1 MPKLKISHK
10 LLLSVLLMIVVSAL
24 IAGIGDRGL
33 RRVSDEVHSMYR
45 DRLLPLRAIVGLK
58 AQLMEVRAVVAAMIN
73 EVSDEKLNEERA
85 QVKKVSAEI
94 DRVIG
99 GLLQSSSFDAEQKK
113 RLGELQDV
121 WGQFKQTR
129 DEKIIP
135 FILAGERDGAT
146 SLLLGVQA
154 DRFKKMAA
162 AANDLIETVE
172 TKALEGM
179 KAAEGVA
186 STALWFLWGMS
197 AAGIILAAAV
207 SFALA
212 RSITG
217 GLRAV
222 VALADRLAAGDLT
235 AKAAVATRDE
245 IGDMA
250 GAVGRAVDALRATVR
265 EIAGNAQSLASSS
278 EELAAVSEQMTANS
292 GETSEQA
299 TVVAAAAEQVSTN
312 VTTTVAGVEEMGA
325 SIREIAKSATE
336 AARVVGAAVDIATT
350 TNATVTKLGE
360 SGLEIGNVIK
370 VITSIAEQTN
380 LLALNAT
387 IEAARAGEAGKGF
400 AVVANEVKELA
411 KETAKAT
418 EEIEQ
423 RILAI
428 QADTRSGIKA
438 IGQISDIINQV
449 NDIAN
454 TIASAVEEQSATTD
468 EMSRNVTEA
477 ARGTGS
483 IAENITRVARAAQ
496 ETSSGANDTRTAADS
511 LARTAAELQRLV
523 SQFVYEDGQRR
534 RVSASVEE
542 PDTSSPSDGTP
553 LLEWVRESGG
563 AQQSAQAG

>member
-1 MPKLKISHK
+1 MPKLRISHK
-10 LLLSVLLMIVVSAL
+10 LLLSVLLTVVVSVL

-33 RRVSDEVHSMYR
+33 RRVSAEVHSMYE
-45 DRLLPLRAIVGLK
+45 DRLLPLASIVGLK
-58 AQLMEVRAVVAAMIN
+58 AQLMEVRAVVAAMVN
-73 EVSDEKLNEERA
+73 EVSEERIKEDQA
-85 QVKKVSAEI
+85 QVKRLSAEI
-94 DRVIG
+94 DGVIG
-99 GLLQSSSFDAEQKK
+99 GLLGTPSFDAEQKK
-113 RLGELQDV
+113 MLAGLQET

-129 DEKIIP
+129 DDKIIP

-154 DRFKKMAA
+154 ERFKKMAA
-162 AANDLIETVE
+162 AANRLIEVVE
-172 TKALEGM
+172 AKALEGM
-179 KAAEGVA
+179 KAAEGTA
-186 STALWFLWGMS
+186 STAFRFLWSVS
-197 AAGIILAAAV
+197 AAGLILAALV
-207 SFALA
+207 NLALA
-212 RSITG
+212 RNITR
-217 GLRAV
+217 GLRAI

-235 AKAAVATRDE
+235 AKAAVTSKDE
-245 IGDMA
+245 IGEMA
-250 GAVGRAVDALRATVR
+250 TAVGRAVDALRAAVR
-265 EIAGNAQSLASSS
+265 AIAGNAQSLASSS
-278 EELAAVSEQMTANS
+278 EELTAVSEQMTANS
-292 GETSEQA
+292 DETSEQA

-312 VTTTVAGVEEMGA
+312 VTTTVTGVEEMGA

-336 AARVVGAAVDIATT
+336 AARVVRVAVDIAAT

-360 SGLEIGNVIK
+360 SGLQIGNVIK

-438 IGQISDIINQV
+438 IGQIGDIINQV

-468 EMSRNVTEA
+468 EMGRNVTEA

-496 ETSSGANDTRTAADS
+496 ETSSGANDTRAAADA

-523 SQFVYEDGQRR
+523 SQFVYEDGQPQA
-534 RVSASVEE
+534 SASVE
-542 PDTSSPSDGTP
+542 DVDSSSPSDPTP
-553 LLEWVRESGG
+553 LLEWVRGG
-563 AQQSAQAG
+563 GNPDQTAYVG